1 MNDRRSR
8 HLQLSRWLSLAG
20 ALLLSTGLSGARG
33 EPQENRTERYSAL
46 AVSVESPNESGSIP
60 ITIIIDRF
68 TTDAEMK
75 SYAETFRTGGVGK
88 LRRRLEN
95 VKVGRVAPS
104 GRVGIDVAIAR
115 EVDTAAGRTIRLVTA
130 RHMSFLELR
139 RGERSTDYPFSW
151 VELTLDKEGRGQG
164 TAFLAFKPKF
174 TKDDTLEIESL
185 GNQPLRLLNV
195 RREK

>member
-8 HLQLSRWLSLAG
+8 HPQWSRWLSLAG

-33 EPQENRTERYSAL
+33 EPQGNRTERYSAL

-75 SYAETFRTGGVGK
+75 SYAETFRT
-88 LRRRLEN
+88 
-95 VKVGRVAPS
+95 
-104 GRVGIDVAIAR
+104 
-115 EVDTAAGRTIRLVTA
+115 
-130 RHMSFLELR
+130 
-139 RGERSTDYPFSW
+139 
-151 VELTLDKEGRGQG
+151 ELTLDKEGRGQG

-174 TKDDTLEIESL
+174 TKNDTLEIESL

-195 RREK
+195 RRER